1 MELQLDTY
9 RSAYVAGNISEYLGI
24 AAGRTNGKPVG
35 ILTFRP
41 QITAPALLNL
51 MIPRAA
57 LERLREDIDFL
68 LAHSAFL
75 KDGDSPEVSLA
86 EIEAIHNRLG

>member
-1 MELQLDTY
+1 MDTPNPLPDFI
-9 RSAYVAGNISEYLGI
+9 VGNLSEYLAI
-24 AAGRTNGKPVG
+24 AAGKTNGIPVG

-41 QITAPALLNL
+41 RSTAPQPLNL
-51 MIPRAA
+51 MISRAA

-75 KDGDSPEVSLA
+75 KAGDSPEVSLA
-86 EIEAIHNRLG
+86 EVEAIH

>member
-1 MELQLDTY
+1 MNTPNPRPDLIIGSL
-9 RSAYVAGNISEYLGI
+9 AEYL
-24 AAGRTNGKPVG
+24 AVSAGKTKGTPVG

-41 QITAPALLNL
+41 QITAPAPLNL

-75 KDGDSPEVSLA
+75 KDEDSPEVSLA
-86 EIEAIHNRLG
+86 EIEAIHDRLG

>member
-1 MELQLDTY
+1 MNTPSPRPDLII
-9 RSAYVAGNISEYLGI
+9 GNLAEYLAI
-24 AAGRTNGKPVG
+24 SAGKTKGMPVG

-41 QITAPALLNL
+41 QITAPAPLNL

-57 LERLREDIDFL
+57 LKRLREDIDFL

-75 KDGDSPEVSLA
+75 KDEDSPEVSLA
-86 EIEAIHNRLG
+86 EIETIHDRLG

>member
-1 MELQLDTY
+1 MDIPNPSLVVGKLADYLAIT
-9 RSAYVAGNISEYLGI
+9 AGK
-24 AAGRTNGKPVG
+24 TNGIPVG

-41 QITAPALLNL
+41 QITVPIPLNL
-51 MIPRAA
+51 MISRAA

-68 LAHSAFL
+68 LANSAFL

-86 EIEAIHNRLG
+86 EIEAIHERLG

>member
-1 MELQLDTY
+1 MDEPKPRPDLI
-9 RSAYVAGNISEYLGI
+9 VGNLSEYLAI
-24 AAGRTNGKPVG
+24 AAGKTSGNPVG

-41 QITAPALLNL
+41 QITASQPLNL
-51 MIPRAA
+51 MISRAA

-75 KDGDSPEVSLA
+75 KDGKSPEVSLA
-86 EIEAIHNRLG
+86 EIETIYSRLW

>member
-1 MELQLDTY
+1 MEKPNPRHDLIIGSLADY
-9 RSAYVAGNISEYLGI
+9 LAISAGKTK
-24 AAGRTNGKPVG
+24 GRPVG

-41 QITAPALLNL
+41 QIAAPIPLNL
-51 MIPRAA
+51 MISRAA

-68 LAHSAFL
+68 LAHSALL

-86 EIEAIHNRLG
+86 EIEAINNHLG

>member
-1 MELQLDTY
+1 MDTPIP
-9 RSAYVAGNISEYLGI
+9 RPDLVVGSLAEYLAI
-24 AAGRTNGKPVG
+24 AAGKTNGTPVG

-41 QITAPALLNL
+41 RSTAPQPLNL
-51 MIPRAA
+51 MISRAA

-75 KDGDSPEVSLA
+75 IDGKSPEVSLA

>member
-1 MELQLDTY
+1 MDTPNP
-9 RSAYVAGNISEYLGI
+9 RPDLIVGNISEYLAI
-24 AAGRTNGKPVG
+24 AAGKVNGTPVG

-41 QITAPALLNL
+41 RSTAPAALNL
-51 MIPRAA
+51 MISRSA

-68 LAHSAFL
+68 LARSTFL

-86 EIEAIHNRLG
+86 EIETIHDRLG